1 MYKIYKDSKM
11 IGCVQ
16 NPVYVLKAG
25 DVYVLTDEK
34 NASYINYKD
43 TLYNIL
49 GLAHD
54 EDKDTVMLIEEDD
67 GQLVFQSK
75 DEINRL
81 ILTNIM

>member
-1 MYKIYKDSKM
+1 M
-11 IGCVQ
+11 IGCVK

-34 NASYINYKD
+34 NAEYINYED
-43 TLYNIL
+43 NLYNIL

-54 EDKDTVMLIEEDD
+54 EDKDTIMLIEEDD
-67 GQLVFQSK
+67 GQLAFKSQ

>member
-11 IGCVQ
+11 IGCVK
-16 NPVYVLKAG
+16 NPIYVLKAG

-54 EDKDTVMLIEEDD
+54 EDKDTIMLIEED
-67 GQLVFQSK
+67 VMASTFY
-75 DEINRL
+75 EIAGRRGVK
-81 ILTNIM
+81 T

>member
-11 IGCVQ
+11 IGYVK

-25 DVYVLTDEK
+25 DVYVLTDEE
-34 NASYINYKD
+34 NAEYINYED

-54 EDKDTVMLIEEDD
+54 TDKETIMLIEEDD
-67 GQLVFQSK
+67 GQLAFKSQ
-75 DEINRL
+75 DEINRI

>member
-1 MYKIYKDSKM
+1 MYKIYKNSKE
-11 IGCVQ
+11 IGYVK
-16 NPVYVLKAG
+16 NPIYVLKAG
-25 DVYVLTDEK
+25 NVYVLTDEK
-34 NASYINYKD
+34 NAEYINYEN

-54 EDKDTVMLIEEDD
+54 DDKETVMLIETDD
-67 GQLVFQSK
+67 GQLAFQSK

>member
-1 MYKIYKDSKM
+1 M
-11 IGCVQ
+11 IGYVK

-34 NASYINYKD
+34 NAEYINYED

-54 EDKDTVMLIEEDD
+54 GDKDTIMLIEEDD
-67 GQLVFQSK
+67 GQLAFKSQ